1 LFRLKKNKSSTS
13 KISCTFGN
21 VGRSAMAKV
30 ENQTSA
36 QQYTSRQSGHR
47 AVERQASA
55 WDAQVAAT
63 PQRTLGNQAL
73 ARRSNAAGT
82 LHTQA
87 KLTVGPAVDQYER
100 EADSVASQVVQ
111 GIQARQTASG
121 GAQGQAGNVQRQ
133 GGEEDELQMKRVS
146 ISTLQRESEEDE
158 LETQEKSVD
167 GTVRLQRESE
177 EDELETQEKS
187 VDGTV
192 RLQRESEE
200 DELETQEK
208 SVDGTV
214 RLQRESEEDELEAQG
229 KRDPASGALGGDVTN
244 EVESSI
250 RAQRGGGNA
259 MPEATRSAM
268 ESGFGADFSGVR
280 IHQGASADSLN
291 RSLSAKAFTSG
302 SDIFFRSGEYDPG
315 SQQGQQLLAHE
326 LTHVVQQGAASQ
338 NRQ

>member
-1 LFRLKKNKSSTS
+1 
-13 KISCTFGN
+13 
-21 VGRSAMAKV
+21 MAKV

-36 QQYTSRQSGHR
+36 QQYSSRENRHR
-47 AVERQASA
+47 SAENQPSA
-55 WDAQVAAT
+55 WDAQVATT

-100 EADSVASQVVQ
+100 EADSVATQVVQ
-111 GIQARQTASG
+111 NMQAQQG
-121 GAQGQAGNVQRQ
+121 NAQQQGESVQRQ
-133 GGEEDELQMKRVS
+133 GGEEEELQTKRVS
-146 ISTLQRESEEDE
+146 ISTLQREAEEEELQAKRVNTSTLQREAEEEELQAKRVNTSTLQREEEEDE
-158 LETQEKSVD
+158 M
-167 GTVRLQRESE
+167 
-177 EDELETQEKS
+177 
-187 VDGTV
+187 
-192 RLQRESEE
+192 
-200 DELETQEK
+200 
-208 SVDGTV
+208 
-214 RLQRESEEDELEAQG
+214 EAQG
-229 KRDPASGALGGDVTN
+229 KRDPAGGALGGNVTD

-250 RAQRGGGNA
+250 RSQRGGGNA
-259 MPEATRSAM
+259 IPEATRGAM

-315 SQQGQQLLAHE
+315 SRQGQQLLAHE

-338 NRQ
+338 SRQ